1 MSYAVYYG
9 LNQEPFSNAP
19 VTRFY
24 YESEPHTQA
33 LMRLR
38 YAVENMKG
46 LALLVGHIGAGKTTL
61 ARRMLDSLPENQF
74 EAALLVIIH
83 SAITPHWI
91 LQRVALQLGVEK
103 PADEKLALLSQ
114 LYKRLL
120 QIHQEGRKAVVL
132 IDEAQMLKSREL
144 MEEFRGLLNLELP
157 EKKLITFVF
166 FGLPEIEENLKLD
179 PPLLQR
185 VALKCR
191 LDGFSQESTRQYV
204 QHRLTLA
211 GANRNLFTPK
221 AIAEIH
227 EFSSGIPR
235 IINTICDNCLLEGAI
250 LKKPVIDE
258 TVVQRVAENLSLLRG
273 KIAANQSMA
282 FSSPAGTGP
291 TPGAAAAIQLAA
303 LPRIPDQAMENSLAE
318 PIVEL
323 EIRLDEPLP
332 LIDEVSSSLPVGT
345 SPVVV
350 PIKASQVTQPQ
361 ANVKTVEETSENY
374 EEIFERLT
382 NDNSDDLDSVLNGLE
397 EKETA

>member
-1 MSYAVYYG
+1 
-9 LNQEPFSNAP
+9 
-19 VTRFY
+19 
-24 YESEPHTQA
+24 
-33 LMRLR
+33 
-38 YAVENMKG
+38 
-46 LALLVGHIGAGKTTL
+46 
-61 ARRMLDSLPENQF
+61 
-74 EAALLVIIH
+74 
-83 SAITPHWI
+83 
-91 LQRVALQLGVEK
+91 
-103 PADEKLALLSQ
+103 
-114 LYKRLL
+114 
-120 QIHQEGRKAVVL
+120 VVL